1 MPVAPPFGLAGPRK
15 ISGVGD
21 GGGTRALTLYRPEL
35 QVCASYASLS
45 DAPFK
50 SWPAA
55 ERKSPKIVFCP
66 QLGNG
71 GPDRESAD
79 LEAAQ
84 TQLSAG
90 MLFDPHLS
98 SLHKRVSTTRRLR
111 VGSRARFRK
120 FANRVS
126 RAETAAAR
134 PLLLRSPK
142 TRVSDVGGRR
152 PHLFPLHGRVATTP
166 RFRVYPL
173 RNDHMLFSLYKD

>member
-1 MPVAPPFGLAGPRK
+1 MASQGLAKFRG
-15 ISGVGD
+15 S
-21 GGGTRALTLYRPEL
+21 RALTLYRPEL

-55 ERKSPKIVFCP
+55 ERKSPKIVFWP

-71 GPDRESAD
+71 GPDRESGD

-98 SLHKRVSTTRRLR
+98 SLHKRVSTTHRLK
-111 VGSRARFRK
+111 VGSRPSFRTA
-120 FANRVS
+120 ANRVP

-134 PLLLRSPK
+134 PPGDGSSRK
-142 TRVSDVGGRR
+142 RRMFRVGRR
-152 PHLFPLHGRVATTP
+152 PHLFPLHGRGRPTP
-166 RFRVYPL
+166 RSRVYPS
-173 RNDHMLFSLYKD
+173 RSDHMLFSLLKD

>member
-98 SLHKRVSTTRRLR
+98 SLHSRVSTTQRLK
-111 VGSRARFRK
+111 VGSGARFRK
-120 FANRVS
+120 RAKKVLSQKRPLRGRFCTDRLETKLKTLSDASSIFLASMTS
-126 RAETAAAR
+126 RYAR
-134 PLLLRSPK
+134 PASTQMVSKRSYAIFI
-142 TRVSDVGGRR
+142 V
-152 PHLFPLHGRVATTP
+152 
-166 RFRVYPL
+166 
-173 RNDHMLFSLYKD
+173 